1 MDGGFLNGFIDLVF
15 RRRTASGDR
24 YCLVDW
30 KTNRLDGEP
39 ANFTPARLPAAMSH
53 SYYFLQYLFYPVA
66 LVKFLRRTFG
76 KFDAEDYRDRFGGVY
91 YLFLRGIRAGQS
103 PNGDGVFFTRPDFEL
118 VTALEALISP
128 EEP

>member
-1 MDGGFLNGFIDLVF
+1 
-15 RRRTASGDR
+15 
-24 YCLVDW
+24 
-30 KTNRLDGEP
+30 
-39 ANFTPARLPAAMSH
+39 MSH
-53 SYYFLQYLFYPVA
+53 SYYFLQYLFYTVA

-76 KFDAEDYRDRFGGVY
+76 KFDAEDYHDRFGGVY
-91 YLFLRGIRAGQS
+91 YLFLRGIRAGQP